1 MDGTIRAANPIC
13 ELHTYSLQVYNFVMP
28 RTILH
33 LDLDAFF
40 CSVEELLDPSL
51 QGKPFAVG
59 GRPEER
65 GVVASC
71 SYAARRFGVRSA
83 MPTSRALR
91 LCPDLLVI
99 SHHRGNYGEMSDKVM
114 QRLGDL
120 SPLVEQISIDE
131 AFVDIS
137 DLQADSELIACR
149 LQKRVNDELGLPC
162 SVGVASNKL
171 VAKIATEVGK
181 KHALSSLSP
190 EGRATGTAQKDGPP
204 NAVTIVPPGTE
215 ADFLNPLPA
224 EMLWGV
230 GPKTAARLANLGI
243 KTIGDIARHPA
254 ADLARRFGE
263 NGRDL
268 ARRAHGVDDS
278 PVATGHEVKS
288 ISQETTFAR
297 DVSDDKVLAD
307 TLRELSAQVGH
318 RLRKGELAGTTVKIK
333 LRWPDFTTLTRQLTL
348 PQPTDQDEQIYSTA
362 LNLLGKVRS
371 KGKAVR
377 LIGVGVSGLGAPL
390 RQLELW
396 GEQGERSRKLQQT
409 LDELHARFG
418 EKSIRRGK

>member
-1 MDGTIRAANPIC
+1 M
-13 ELHTYSLQVYNFVMP
+13 MP

-40 CSVEELLDPSL
+40 CSVEELHDPSL
-51 QGKPFAVG
+51 RGKAFAVG
-59 GRPEER
+59 GRPEGR

-71 SYAARRFGVRSA
+71 SYAARLFGVRSA

-91 LCPDLLVI
+91 LCPSLLVI
-99 SHHRGNYGEMSDKVM
+99 SHQHGNYGEMSEKVM
-114 QRLGDL
+114 QRLQDL

-137 DLQADSELIACR
+137 DLREDPERVAHR
-149 LQKRVNDELGLPC
+149 LQAQVNDELSLPC
-162 SVGVASNKL
+162 SVGVATNKL

-181 KHALSSLSP
+181 K
-190 EGRATGTAQKDGPP
+190 TAQKDQPP
-204 NAVTIVPPGTE
+204 NAVTIVPPGNE
-215 ADFLNPLPA
+215 AVFLDPLPA
-224 EMLWGV
+224 DMLWGV
-230 GPKTAARLANLGI
+230 GPKTAARLAEKGI

-254 ADLARRFGE
+254 ADLLSWFGE

-268 ARRAHGVDDS
+268 SRRARGMDDS
-278 PVATGHEVKS
+278 PVVTEHEVKS

-297 DVSDDKVLAD
+297 DVSDDRRLAE
-307 TLRELSAQVGH
+307 TLRELSTEVGR
-318 RLRKGELAGTTVKIK
+318 RLRKAEIAGTTVKLK
-333 LRWPDFTTLTRQLTL
+333 LRWPDFTTLTRQVTL
-348 PQPTDQDEQIYSTA
+348 VQPTDQDEEIYRVA
-362 LNLLGKVRS
+362 LDLLGKVRA

-396 GEQGERSRKLQQT
+396 GTDAEKRRRLQEALDT
-409 LDELHARFG
+409 LREKFG
-418 EKSIRRGK
+418 EKSIRRGKK